1 MDNSR
6 KVGSIQEEID
16 NATGNIDYNM
26 TNDYMFRAVLQ
37 KNEIVLKGLICALLR
52 LSEEEIISINIL
64 NPIELG
70 KAMGDK
76 EFILDIKVLLNN
88 HEIVNL
94 EMQVNQ
100 KPGWEERSL
109 SYLCRSFDRL
119 NRGDEYEN
127 AGPAIHI
134 GILDYTPYSD
144 APEFYSSYKLMNLKT
159 HRVYTDKFTLN
170 MLSLKQIGLAT
181 DEDKRYKIDTWAK
194 LFKAKTWEEL
204 KMLEETSHSKAIEE
218 ATKALY
224 ILNSDM
230 TILDQCYA
238 RQDYE
243 RMHRMIDKRMEEL
256 ESKNAA
262 LKSDNVALKSDNAAL
277 ETRAEKLEAE
287 VARLKVLLAERAD
300 STDED

>member
-1 MDNSR
+1 
-6 KVGSIQEEID
+6 
-16 NATGNIDYNM
+16 M

-37 KNEIVLKGLICALLR
+37 QNEYVLRGLICALLR
-52 LSEEEIISINIL
+52 LSEDEIVSITIL

-76 EFILDIKVLLNN
+76 EFILDMKVLLNN
-88 HEIVNL
+88 YKIVNL
-94 EMQVNQ
+94 EMQVSR

-109 SYLCRSFDRL
+109 SYLCRSFDNL
-119 NRGDEYEN
+119 NSGDEYEN

-134 GILDYTPYSD
+134 GILDYTPYPD

-159 HRVYTDKFTLN
+159 HRIYTDKFTLN
-170 MLSLKQIGLAT
+170 MLSLKQNELAT
-181 DEDKRYKIDTWAK
+181 EEDKKYKLDVWAK
-194 LFKAKTWEEL
+194 LFKAKTWKEL
-204 KMLEETSHSKAIEE
+204 KMITETSHSKAIEE

-224 ILNSDM
+224 LLNSDM
-230 TILDQCYA
+230 TILDQCLA

-256 ESKNAA
+256 ESK
-262 LKSDNVALKSDNAAL
+262 
-277 ETRAEKLEAE
+277 AEKLEAEKDKLASEKDKLASEKDKLASEKDKLASEKDKLASENNALEAE
-287 VARLKVLLAERAD
+287 VARLRVLLAERAD

>member
-1 MDNSR
+1 MLFFCKSR
-6 KVGSIQEEID
+6 KAHIILHILP
-16 NATGNIDYNM
+16 A
-26 TNDYMFRAVLQ
+26 F
-37 KNEIVLKGLICALLR
+37 ALL
-52 LSEEEIISINIL
+52 LH
-64 NPIELG
+64 PIELG

-76 EFILDIKVLLNN
+76 EFVLDIKILLNN
-88 HEIVNL
+88 YKIVNL

-127 AGPAIHI
+127 VGPAIHI
-134 GILDYTPYSD
+134 GILDYTPYPD

-170 MLSLKQIGLAT
+170 MLSLKQIELAT
-181 DEDKRYKIDTWAK
+181 DEDKRYKLDVWAK
-194 LFKAKTWEEL
+194 LFKAKTWKEL

-256 ESKNAA
+256 ESK
-262 LKSDNVALKSDNAAL
+262 
-277 ETRAEKLEAE
+277 AEKLEAEKDKLATEKDKLASEKDKLAFENNALEAE
-287 VARLKVLLAERAD
+287 VARLKVLIAERAD

>member
-1 MDNSR
+1 
-6 KVGSIQEEID
+6 
-16 NATGNIDYNM
+16 
-26 TNDYMFRAVLQ
+26 
-37 KNEIVLKGLICALLR
+37 
-52 LSEEEIISINIL
+52 
-64 NPIELG
+64 
-70 KAMGDK
+70 
-76 EFILDIKVLLNN
+76 
-88 HEIVNL
+88 
-94 EMQVNQ
+94 MQVSQ
-100 KPGWEERSL
+100 QPGWEERSL
-109 SYLCRSFDRL
+109 LYLCRSFDNL

-159 HRVYTDKFTLN
+159 HRIYTDKFTLN

-181 DEDKRYKIDTWAK
+181 DEDKKYKLDVWAR

-230 TILDQCYA
+230 TILDQCLA

-243 RMHRMIDKRMEEL
+243 RMHRWIDKHIAELESDKAAL
-256 ESKNAA
+256 ESKN
-262 LKSDNVALKSDNAAL
+262 DML
-277 ETRAEKLEAE
+277 ESKNDMLESE
-287 VARLKVLLAERAD
+287 NARLKELLAANGI
-300 STDED
+300 SNTD